1 MCWGGSQ
8 WVGGGSTA
16 LSLCRSQ
23 AEADLR
29 PTGKGPAGT
38 PTLRRVLRAMTAHE
52 CHQVGGGRNETEMG
66 DLDDGHLME
75 CRAQPRKAK
84 QEQE

>member
-1 MCWGGSQ
+1 
-8 WVGGGSTA
+8 
-16 LSLCRSQ
+16 
-23 AEADLR
+23 
-29 PTGKGPAGT
+29 
-38 PTLRRVLRAMTAHE
+38 MTAHD

-66 DLDDGHLME
+66 DLDDRHLME